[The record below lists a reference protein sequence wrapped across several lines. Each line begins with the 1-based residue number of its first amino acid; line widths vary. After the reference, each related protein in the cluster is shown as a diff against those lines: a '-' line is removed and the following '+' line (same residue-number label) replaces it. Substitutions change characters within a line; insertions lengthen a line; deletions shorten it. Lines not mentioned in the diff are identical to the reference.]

1 MNKAILIFLGVFCL
15 LQISC
20 SQAQSQETSLET
32 QSQESKPQNA
42 KPNIV
47 YIMADD
53 LGYGDLSSYGQKKF
67 KTPNIDAL
75 ATKGIKFTQ
84 HYSGSTVCAPSRSAL
99 ITGLHTGH
107 TTVRGNYEIQ
117 PEGQYPI
124 PDSDFT
130 IAELMKEA
138 GYTTGAFGKWGLG
151 PVGSSGD
158 PINQGFDVFYGYN
171 CQRMSHSYYP
181 FHLWDND
188 KKVVLDENAGS
199 GEGVYAPNVI
209 HQKALEFLDANANK
223 DKPFFLFYP
232 STIPHAEL
240 AAPEEYIAK
249 YRAKFAP
256 DKAFFGIDEGPKYKT
271 GGYSSQP
278 ETHATF
284 AAMITLLDDEVGEI
298 VAKLEELGIANN
310 TLIIF
315 TSDNGPHKEGGA
327 DPDFFNS
334 NGPFKGYKRDLYE
347 GGLRVP
353 MVARWDGVI
362 KPGTETDHISAFWD
376 LMPTLADISG
386 VDVPENTDG
395 ISFLNALKAQPQDEH
410 EYLYWEFPERGGS
423 QAVRMGKWKG
433 VRTNINRGSDSPI
446 ELYNLDN
453 DLGEKKN
460 IANQNPAIVDSIS
473 TIMESAHTESA
484 VFPLKFEKKQ

>member
-1 MNKAILIFLGVFCL
+1 MNKVILIFLGLFAVS
-15 LQISC
+15 QISC
-20 SQAQSQETSLET
+20 AQAQSSETKPQEARS
-32 QSQESKPQNA
+32 QNA

-47 YIMADD
+47 YILADD

-67 KTPNIDAL
+67 NTPNIDAL
-75 ATKGIKFTQ
+75 AEKGIKFTQ

-107 TTVRGNYEIQ
+107 TTVRGNEEIQ

-124 PDSDFT
+124 NDSDFT
-130 IAELMKEA
+130 IAELLKEA

-188 KKVVLDENAGS
+188 QKVVLDENSGS
-199 GEGVYAPNVI
+199 GEGVYAPNLI
-209 HQKALEFLDANANK
+209 HQKALAFIDANK

-249 YRAKFAP
+249 YREKFAP
-256 DKAFFGIDEGPKYKT
+256 DKAYFGVDEGPRYKM

-284 AAMITLLDDEVGEI
+284 AAMVTLLDDEVGEI

-334 NGPFKGYKRDLYE
+334 NGPLKGYKRDLYE

-362 KPGTETDHISAFWD
+362 KPSTETDHISAFWD
-376 LMPTLADISG
+376 LMPTFADIAN
-386 VDVPENTDG
+386 VDAPETTDG
-395 ISFLNALKAQPQDEH
+395 ISFLNALKGQPQDEH
-410 EYLYWEFPERGGS
+410 AFLYWEFPERGGS

-433 VRTNINRGSDSPI
+433 VRSGVNRGFDSPI
-446 ELYNLDN
+446 ELYDLST

-460 IANQNPAIVDSIS
+460 IANQNQAIVDSIV
-473 TIMESAHTESA
+473 TIMQNAHMESA
-484 VFPLKFEKKQ
+484 VFPFKFEQKE